1 MSNAKRAI
9 MVPVMTLAVCAIAMV
24 GLGFALTTS
33 VTSNSNTVE
42 KLMIDL
48 NDDAEYLAGLNQIDN
63 TSVNGLFSI
72 VMSTE
77 KTTIVETNDQA
88 SVVKTQIKYNLD
100 RTSKLETYVKA
111 MGNVTDS
118 ATLTITF
125 ADSNTVPILIKI
137 TKMEVSNDSLIES
150 GESYTIALGGE
161 TGEPTAT
168 ININTV
174 YKVTIQKVFGATAGG
189 SNIVTYGAEIPTLPD
204 MIGLTFTAEKAAA

>member
-48 NDDAEYLAGLNQIDN
+48 DNSPTALVEQKQVDN

-72 VMSTE
+72 KMSTE
-77 KTTIVETNDQA
+77 KTTIVQIVNQE
-88 SVVKTQIKYNLD
+88 SVKKTQIKYNLD
-100 RTSKLETYVKA
+100 DSSKLVTYVKA
-111 MGNVTDS
+111 MGNVTGS
-118 ATLTITF
+118 ATLKITF
-125 ADSNTVPILIKI
+125 ADSNTVPIIIKI
-137 TKMEVSNDSLIES
+137 TEMNSTGSAEVSPES
-150 GESYTIALGGE
+150 SPTIALGGE
-161 TGEPTAT
+161 TGSSTAN
-168 ININTV
+168 IKINTV
-174 YKVTIQKVFGATAGG
+174 YKVTIEKVFGATAGG

-204 MIGLTFTAEKAAA
+204 MIGLTFTAERAVA